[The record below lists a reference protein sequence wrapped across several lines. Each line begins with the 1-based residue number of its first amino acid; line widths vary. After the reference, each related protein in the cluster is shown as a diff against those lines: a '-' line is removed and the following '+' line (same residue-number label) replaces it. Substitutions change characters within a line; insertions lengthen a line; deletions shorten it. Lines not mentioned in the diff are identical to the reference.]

1 MPFKPDLV
9 NELNI
14 LLQYKASSQE
24 GIKVHN
30 TAAPDLIN
38 ATQRLFDKGMV
49 TQDDGGYLTERG
61 HEAVLHA
68 QALHTVLTAETK

>member
-1 MPFKPDLV
+1 MPFQPNLV
-9 NELNI
+9 DELNI
-14 LLQYKASSQE
+14 LLKFKTSSQE
-24 GIKVHN
+24 GIKVHK
-30 TAAPDLIN
+30 TAAPELVN

-68 QALHTVLTAETK
+68 QTLHTVLTAATK

>member
-9 NELNI
+9 DELNI
-14 LLQYKASSQE
+14 LLKFKAGSQE
-24 GIKVHN
+24 GIKVHH
-30 TAAPDLIN
+30 TATTDTIN
-38 ATQRLFDKGMV
+38 ATQRLFDKGMI

-68 QALHTVLTAETK
+68 QTLHTVLTAATK